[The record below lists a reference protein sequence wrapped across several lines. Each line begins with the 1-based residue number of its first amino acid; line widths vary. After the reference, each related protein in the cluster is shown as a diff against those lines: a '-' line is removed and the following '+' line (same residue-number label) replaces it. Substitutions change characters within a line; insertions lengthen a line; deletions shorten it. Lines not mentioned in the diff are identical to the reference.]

1 MKCLWPVLELQMR
14 QTWSADIL
22 RERTDTAREVK
33 LAVVENHGSPSR
45 IGLSTFDYRL
55 STHPHCPIQSV
66 LIGVHPWLRQLGLT
80 VLISLRKPLSNT
92 PIHFFTIVLNGEPFI
107 RHHINVFRKLP
118 FPWVWHIIEGL
129 AGHVRD
135 TAWGAKRGGALPDEF
150 LATARSTDGTSEYLD
165 HLAVENPGRV
175 ILYRKPPGVRWEGK
189 LEMVLAPLANI
200 REECLLWQIDADEL
214 WTASQIARMREL
226 FAKDPSKTAAWFY
239 CYFFLA
245 PEFCSNETDVYG
257 NFTRGEWLRVWRL
270 QPGDNWEAHEP
281 PTLVRRGAK
290 GDTMDVGR
298 LNPFTQKQTAAERL
312 VFQHYAYVTEQ
323 QLRFKER
330 YYGYAG
336 AVAAWQKLQKALPRA
351 PRLRRFLPWVR
362 EMEIG
367 TSHTLRT
374 LGRVL
379 AEPWSPGARALPAR
393 RLGVTPLAQQ
403 DSTGRWYFHDEAPP
417 GEAAPH
423 IVILRSDRIGD
434 HLLSFGLIQSI
445 RQAHPRARLTLAC
458 PSDVSCLVPDRSLLN
473 RIVAFDRERGHYD
486 SRYRREVRKS
496 IEEVPVDLLVCSQYN
511 RDNLANKLSV
521 EIRARRRVGF
531 ESEVAVKRPS
541 HERKH
546 RRYARQFHLLV
557 PSVGRDMPE
566 LHKYRRLL
574 QAVGI
579 NAPLEPP
586 HFKPSPADCME
597 AEELLRKQ
605 NFLERPLLAVFPGAA
620 NPIRNVPMLGRAIR
634 QVSELNDFALLGLGA
649 ESHHD
654 LVAKTIEDSGRPGVN
669 LAGRTSLTIAAALL
683 EKCRLALGTDT
694 GLAHLACAVGCR
706 NVVILGGGDF
716 GRFFPYSPLTSAV
729 SLPLACYYCH
739 YVCRFPEP
747 YCLTEVPLGTIRAA
761 LVDSLSSRS
770 SKPQLFVPKNEKLTA
785 QASGLRIVSHE
796 LLARLHELG
805 CELREVPEAVEASPI
820 YSR

>member
-1 MKCLWPVLELQMR
+1 MSYRVLSCLSV
-14 QTWSADIL
+14 
-22 RERTDTAREVK
+22 
-33 LAVVENHGSPSR
+33 R
-45 IGLSTFDYRL
+45 ID
-55 STHPHCPIQSV
+55 
-66 LIGVHPWLRQLGLT
+66 VHPWLRQLGLT

-129 AGHVRD
+129 AGHMRD

-165 HLAVENPGRV
+165 QLAVENPGRV
-175 ILYRKPPGVRWEGK
+175 IVYRKSPGVRWEGK

-200 REECLLWQIDADEL
+200 PEECLLWQIDVDEL
-214 WTASQIARMREL
+214 WTTTQIARMREL

-257 NFTRGEWLRVWRL
+257 NFTRSEWLRVWRL

-298 LNPFTQKQTAAERL
+298 LNPFTQKQTAAEGL

-336 AVAAWQKLQKALPRA
+336 AVAAWQKLQKALPHA

-374 LGRVL
+374 FGRVL
-379 AEPWSPGARALPAR
+379 AEPWSRGARARPAR

-403 DSTGRWYFHDEAPP
+403 DSTGKWYFHAEAHP

-423 IVILRSDRIGD
+423 IAILRSDRIGD

-445 RQAHPRARLTLAC
+445 RHAHPCARLTLAC
-458 PSDVSCLVPDRSLLN
+458 PSDVTCLVPDRSLLN
-473 RIVAFDRERGHYD
+473 RIVEFDRERGHCD

-496 IEEVPVDLLVCSQYN
+496 IEEVPVDLLLCPQYN

-521 EIRARRRVGF
+521 EIGAMRRVGF

-546 RRYARQFHLLV
+546 RRYARQFDLLV
-557 PSVGRDMPE
+557 SSVGRDMPE
-566 LHKYRRLL
+566 LHKYGRLL

-579 NAPLEPP
+579 DAPLGPP
-586 HFKPSPADCME
+586 HFKPSPEDWAE
-597 AEELLRKQ
+597 ARELLRKQ

-634 QVSELNDFALLGLGA
+634 QVSELDDFALLGLGA
-649 ESHHD
+649 ESHRD
-654 LVAKTIEDSGRPGVN
+654 LVAKTIEDSGRSGVN
-669 LAGRTSLTIAAALL
+669 LAGRTSLPIAAALL
-683 EKCRLALGTDT
+683 EKCKLALGTDT

-739 YVCRFPEP
+739 YVCRFSEP

-761 LVDSLSSRS
+761 LVDSLSSHS
-770 SKPQLFVPKNEKLTA
+770 SKPQLFVPKNEKLSA
-785 QASGLRIVSHE
+785 QASGLRIVSQE
-796 LLARLHELG
+796 LQATLDELG
-805 CELREVPEAVEASPI
+805 CELREVPEAVEGSPI